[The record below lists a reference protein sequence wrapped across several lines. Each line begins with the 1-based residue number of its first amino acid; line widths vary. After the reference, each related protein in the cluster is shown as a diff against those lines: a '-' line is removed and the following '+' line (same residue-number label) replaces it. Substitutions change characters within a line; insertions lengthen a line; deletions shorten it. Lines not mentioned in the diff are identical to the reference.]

1 MNNLMASTL
10 QGIGVSKGICI
21 GPAYVF
27 YRELP
32 EVLEYSI
39 SKYAA
44 DDEVKRFEI
53 AREQAQQQLSNIK
66 DSISYDTP
74 HDITLFID
82 THLLMLEDPVL
93 YEDTVSHI
101 RARLCNA
108 EWALQVQVERI
119 VKVFDDMDDPYLKT
133 RKDDIIHVTERI
145 QRCLMNEPEFTAD
158 EDKIDSDKLSAR
170 LKGRI
175 IVADDLTPA
184 DTLLMQHQKIAGFI
198 TEYGGPLS
206 HTAILARNLGIP
218 AIVGVHDA
226 KHLIQANEQIILD
239 GNTGKVHINP
249 DRKSLANFKSLIRD
263 ERQRRKKLFDLK
275 NKPALTKDG
284 LKITL
289 NGNID
294 RPADVR
300 VLRQYDHTGVGLY
313 RTEMLFIEHANEPI
327 NINHK
332 NTSQQSASYPEEF
345 PGQYPSEEEQFQT
358 YRRTLRSLKGHPL
371 TIRTTDLGADKEL
384 AETSQHGPLVH
395 NPALGLRAI
404 RRCLKDPSL
413 FLPQVKAI
421 LRTAGY
427 GPTCMMIP
435 MISCISELEQ
445 ALELIEQAKAELKS
459 RRVRYDKNIKIG
471 AMIEVPSA
479 ALVADSLAKKLDFL
493 SIGTNDLIQYTL
505 AFDRIDDEVSYLY
518 NPLHPAVLKLI
529 QMTLNAGEAEGIE
542 VSMCGEMASDTHYTR
557 LLLGMGLHSFSVQAN
572 SLLDVKHIINRS
584 EISQLRPLSEA
595 ILTITDPVEIKQAVS
610 DLNHQFD

>member
-1 MNNLMASTL
+1 MPTTL
-10 QGIGVSKGICI
+10 QGIGVSKGISI

-39 SKYAA
+39 SKF
-44 DDEVKRFEI
+44 DTDVEVKRFED
-53 AREQAQQQLSNIK
+53 ARVKAQQQLINIK
-66 DSISYDTP
+66 NSISSDTP

-82 THLLMLEDPVL
+82 THLLMLDDPVL

-119 VKVFDDMDDPYLKT
+119 VKVFDDMDDAYLKT

-145 QRCLMNEPEFTAD
+145 QRCLMNAPDLSTEEEINDT
-158 EDKIDSDKLSAR
+158 EKLGAR
-170 LKGRI
+170 LKDRI

-218 AIVGVHDA
+218 AIVGVHNA
-226 KHLIQANEQIILD
+226 KHLIQANELIVLD
-239 GNTGKVHINP
+239 GNTGKIHLNP
-249 DRKSLANFKSLIRD
+249 ERKELTKYKSLIRD
-263 ERQRRKKLFDLK
+263 ERQRRKKLFELK
-275 NKPALTKDG
+275 NKPAQTLDG

-289 NGNID
+289 YGNID

-300 VLRQYDHTGVGLY
+300 PLRQHDHTGVGLY
-313 RTEMLFIEHANEPI
+313 RTEMLFIEHDELSDNKSNAKH
-327 NINHK
+327 NIL
-332 NTSQQSASYPEEF
+332 
-345 PGQYPSEEEQFQT
+345 PGEEQQFET
-358 YRRTLRSLKGHPL
+358 YRRALRSLKGHPL
-371 TIRTTDLGADKEL
+371 TIRTIDLGADKEL
-384 AETSQHGPLVH
+384 SQTTQHGPLVH

-404 RRCLKDPSL
+404 RRCLKNPEI
-413 FLPQVKAI
+413 FLPQIKAI

-427 GPTCMMIP
+427 GPTCLMIP
-435 MISCISELEQ
+435 MISCISELDQ
-445 ALELIEQAKAELKS
+445 ALEIIEQAKSELKS
-459 RRVRYDKNIKIG
+459 RRVRFDENIKIG

-529 QMTLNAGEAEGIE
+529 KMTLDAGETQGIR
-542 VSMCGEMASDTHYTR
+542 VSMCGEMASDTQYTR
-557 LLLGMGLHSFSVQAN
+557 LLLGMGLQSFSVQAN
-572 SLLDVKHIINRS
+572 SLLDVKHIINQS
-584 EISQLRPLSEA
+584 EISQLRPLTEN
-595 ILTITDPVEIKQAVS
+595 ILTLTDPADINLAVNE
-610 DLNHQFD
+610 LNRQFS